1 MSQPVSRRRTLQL
14 AAATAGALALP
25 AALAQAW
32 PSKPLRIL
40 VGFPGGST
48 PDLAARAIAEALG
61 KALGQTVVVENKPG
75 ASGNIAANEVATATD
90 QHTLGVLINNNLSI
104 AKVLNPALPFDPATA
119 FAPLTIVGTAPLVW
133 VTGAGVA
140 GSTPAELLA
149 ALRAL
154 GDKANFGSPGV
165 GTVGHLGMEL
175 LMARAGLKAT
185 HVPFAGN
192 PQVVTALIA
201 GQIQSALLPPGLA
214 MAQVRAARLKA
225 IGQTSAGRSSLVPEL
240 GPLKDGGGPA
250 VELEVYTALVGPAS
264 LPAPLR
270 ARIAAAASD
279 AIRSAEVR
287 QRLFSAGWAAQG
299 TASEVLARRM
309 KDDTAALGAIV
320 RERGIT
326 VAN

>member
-1 MSQPVSRRRTLQL
+1 MSPLPTRRRSLQIAV
-14 AAATAGALALP
+14 AAASAAVLP
-25 AALAQAW
+25 AVRAQAW

-48 PDLAARAIAEALG
+48 PDLAARAIAEPLG
-61 KALGQTVVVENKPG
+61 KALGQPVVVENKPG

-90 QHTLGVLINNNLSI
+90 SHTLGVLINNNLSV
-104 AKVLNPALPFDPATA
+104 ARVLNPALPFDPATA

-133 VTGAGVA
+133 VTGAAVA
-140 GSTPAELLA
+140 GNAPAELIA
-149 ALRAL
+149 ALRTM

-165 GTVGHLGMEL
+165 GTVAHLGMEL
-175 LMARAGLKAT
+175 LLARAGMKAT

-192 PQVVTALIA
+192 PQVVTALIG

-214 MAQVRAARLKA
+214 VAQVRAGKLKA
-225 IGQTSAGRSSLVPEL
+225 IGQTSGGRSALVPEL
-240 GPLKDGGGPA
+240 GPLKEAGGPA
-250 VELEVYTALVGPAS
+250 VELEVYTALVGPAA
-264 LPAPLR
+264 LPPALR
-270 ARIAAAASD
+270 ARIAAAASEV
-279 AIRSAEVR
+279 IRSAEVR
-287 QRLFSAGWAAQG
+287 QRLFNAGWAAQG

-326 VAN
+326 AAN